1 MTRRIAVAERRARLA
16 RRHRLA
22 PVDRA
27 ASPVEVAES
36 LVALHATDPAT
47 VHLAAAAR
55 LREPDVAV
63 VERALY
69 DERTLVR
76 MLGMRRTMFVVPRD
90 VAPLVQAGCAIDI
103 ERKQRAL
110 LVQHLGQT
118 GIPDLEQWLRDVED
132 GTVRALKARGSAR
145 AQDLADDEPRLRT
158 EIVMA
163 EGKPYESRGYITN
176 RVLFLLAVSGRI
188 MRGRPRGS
196 WLSTQ
201 YEWWTTED
209 WLPGGLPELDADTA
223 RVELARRWLRAY
235 GPAQMS
241 DLRWWTGWTAAQTKR
256 ALAALE
262 PAEVDL
268 DGIPGV
274 LLPDDTEPE
283 PDPGPWVALLP
294 ALDPTAM
301 GWAERTWFVGAHRA
315 ALFDRSGNIGP
326 TVWCDGRIV
335 GGWAHRADGEVA
347 VRLLEDVGTESAT
360 AVHAE
365 AARLKEWM
373 KGVTV
378 VPRFRTPLEREL
390 VS

>member
-1 MTRRIAVAERRARLA
+1 MTRRITVAERRARLG

-22 PVDRA
+22 PADRA
-27 ASPVEVAES
+27 ATPEEVAES

-55 LREPDVAV
+55 LAEPDVGV

-90 VAPLVQAGCAIDI
+90 VAALVQAGCAADI
-103 ERKQRAL
+103 EHKQRKL
-110 LVQHLGQT
+110 LLQHLAQT
-118 GIPDLEQWLRDVED
+118 GIPDLPAWLRDVED
-132 GTVRALKARGSAR
+132 ATARALRARGGAR

-201 YEWWTTED
+201 YEWWTTEQ
-209 WLPGGLPELDADTA
+209 WLPGGLPELDADAA

-235 GPAQMS
+235 GPAQVS
-241 DLRWWTGWTAAQTKR
+241 DLRWWTGWTAGQTKR
-256 ALAALE
+256 VLGTLD
-262 PAEVDL
+262 PVEVDL

-274 LLPDDTEPE
+274 LLPDDTEPA

-326 TVWCDGRIV
+326 TVWCDGRVV
-335 GGWAHRADGEVA
+335 GGWAQRADGEVV
-347 VRLLEDVGTESAT
+347 VRVLEDVGTESAA
-360 AVHAE
+360 AVHVE
-365 AARLKEWM
+365 AARLGEWM

-390 VS
+390 AS